1 MYDNRKMEIWQAE
14 IEKIG
19 EKTAKNGKERVEIK
33 VGMDTIYGMWYT
45 ILVKICNL
53 IYGYFE

>member
-1 MYDNRKMEIWQAE
+1 MYDNRKMRIWQAK
-14 IEKIG
+14 IEKIE
-19 EKTAKNGKERVEIK
+19 EKTAKIGKYGVENK
-33 VGMDTIYGMWYT
+33 VRMDTIYGMWYT